1 MTLPLGK
8 LSPSLQTAPL
18 CPQIGTATVSSWSQ
32 SDHGCYLTPWQQ
44 FHSLLADF
52 IVNKMHQNVIDD
64 RIVLLNSGKYWG
76 IRIACSSCQFL
87 VTAAATAAFSPFP
100 VLNLW
105 FCVNCSL
112 PSYCNILTLPT
123 NAAASTNIE
132 QNSSQQSFKIYWKL
146 RWESITVPRISARS
160 RHTLLC
166 LYLTS
171 CKYASVYSC
180 GA

>member
-1 MTLPLGK
+1 
-8 LSPSLQTAPL
+8 
-18 CPQIGTATVSSWSQ
+18 
-32 SDHGCYLTPWQQ
+32 
-44 FHSLLADF
+44 
-52 IVNKMHQNVIDD
+52 MHQNVIDD

-100 VLNLW
+100 VLNLR

-180 GA
+180 GVVHNPCRMWHSVTHMYGQCQVCPRDSVTLLLTHIMHNRVSYQNYSSN

>member
-1 MTLPLGK
+1 MIFCNQYPLWWRTHAIFQLIRYKVMTLGK

-18 CPQIGTATVSSWSQ
+18 CPQIGTATVSSWSE

-44 FHSLLADF
+44 FQSLLVDF

-100 VLNLW
+100 VLNLR
-105 FCVNCSL
+105 FCVNCSM
-112 PSYCNILTLPT
+112 PSHCNILTLPT
-123 NAAASTNIE
+123 NIYCSFYKHWIKFFST
-132 QNSSQQSFKIYWKL
+132 KL
-146 RWESITVPRISARS
+146 RNILET
-160 RHTLLC
+160 
-166 LYLTS
+166 
-171 CKYASVYSC
+171 
-180 GA
+180 

>member
-1 MTLPLGK
+1 MKNSCHFPINTIQSHDTGQIVPI
-8 LSPSLQTAPL
+8 TAPL

-32 SDHGCYLTPWQQ
+32 SEHGCYLTPWQQ
-44 FHSLLADF
+44 FQSLLVDF
-52 IVNKMHQNVIDD
+52 TVNKMHQNVIDD

-100 VLNLW
+100 VLNLR

-123 NAAASTNIE
+123 TNIYCSFYKHSTKL
-132 QNSSQQSFKIYWKL
+132 QNILETEMGIHYSSQN
-146 RWESITVPRISARS
+146 IS
-160 RHTLLC
+160 T
-166 LYLTS
+166 
-171 CKYASVYSC
+171 
-180 GA
+180 